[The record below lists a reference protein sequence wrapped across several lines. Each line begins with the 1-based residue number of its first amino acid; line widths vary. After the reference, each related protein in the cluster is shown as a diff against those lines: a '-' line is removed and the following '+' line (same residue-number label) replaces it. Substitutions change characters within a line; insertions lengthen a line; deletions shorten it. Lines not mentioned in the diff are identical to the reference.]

1 MKEKTTAPVETE
13 AARAEPVETVPVVT
27 IPLQQARQM
36 LELYRNIEAADA
48 HFMRCQSDLFRSH
61 MKGVYQAPLVAGAFA
76 FLEKA
81 VSEAS

>member
-1 MKEKTTAPVETE
+1 MKEKNTAPVEAE
-13 AARAEPVETVPVVT
+13 AAKAEPVVT

-61 MKGVYQAPLVAGAFA
+61 TKGVYQAPLVAGAFA